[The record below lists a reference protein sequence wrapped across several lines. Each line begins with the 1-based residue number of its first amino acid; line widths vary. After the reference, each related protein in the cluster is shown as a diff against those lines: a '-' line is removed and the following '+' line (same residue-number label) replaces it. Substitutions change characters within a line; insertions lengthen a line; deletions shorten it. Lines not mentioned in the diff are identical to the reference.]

1 MNSEVFF
8 NFNLPYDQQ
17 FLMFIVVVVFSF
29 PFPPYSYNQ
38 QFAPVQAA
46 PVGWEVK

>member
-1 MNSEVFF
+1 VQAA
-8 NFNLPYDQQ
+8 P
-17 FLMFIVVVVFSF
+17 VG
-29 PFPPYSYNQ
+29 YNQ